1 MAPPAVALLI
11 ETSNAYARELL
22 RGIRNY
28 VREHGPW
35 SIYLG
40 EHRRGEPTPAWLARW
55 HGDGVIAR
63 IETKEIARALAR
75 LKLPTVDVSAA
86 RFVQSV
92 PYAETDDTAIARVA
106 IEHLAQRGFRDLAFC
121 GDARFRWSNNREQA
135 FREITADRKLGCH
148 ILPKGRHRENEPSWE
163 QERKRLAVWLKSLPR
178 PVGIM
183 AAYDIRG
190 RQVLD
195 VCRELGIHVPD
206 QAAVIGVDNDEL
218 LCDFASPP
226 LSSVRPNA
234 VRTGYEA
241 AALLAR
247 MMRGERIKAEAIL
260 IEPLEVITRG
270 STDTL
275 AIDDA
280 DISAALRFIREHAL
294 RGVSVRDVLEHV
306 PLSRRILEGRF
317 KQLIGRTPHEEIER
331 VKIEQVKR
339 LLVDTDLTLAAIA
352 HRCGYNHVEYMCVA
366 FKRAVGVPP
375 GKHRGEQR
383 R

>member
-1 MAPPAVALLI
+1 MPLAVALLI

-28 VREHGPW
+28 VREQGPW

-55 HGDGVIAR
+55 KGDGVIAR

-86 RFVQSV
+86 RYVESV
-92 PYAETDDTAIARVA
+92 PYAETDDAAIARAA
-106 IEHLAQRGFRDLAFC
+106 IEHLAERGFRELAFC
-121 GDARFRWSNNREQA
+121 GDARFRWSNNREAA
-135 FREITADRKLGCH
+135 FRAITAERGLGCH
-148 ILPKGRHRENEPSWE
+148 VLPKERVRESEPSWE
-163 QERKRLAVWLKSLPR
+163 QERRRLAAWLASLPR
-178 PVGIM
+178 PIGIM

-206 QAAVIGVDNDEL
+206 EAAVIGVDNDEL

-247 MMRGERIKAEAIL
+247 MMRGERIKAQAIL
-260 IEPLEVITRG
+260 IEPLGVVTRG

-280 DISAALRFIREHAL
+280 EISAAVRFIREQAL
-294 RGVSVRDVLEHV
+294 VGVTVSDVLAQV
-306 PLSRRILEGRF
+306 PLSRRVLEARF
-317 KQLIGRTPHEEIER
+317 KQQIGRTPHEEIER

-339 LLVDTDLTLAAIA
+339 LLMETDLTLAAIA
-352 HRCGYNHVEYMCVA
+352 HRCGYKHVEYMCVA
-366 FKRAVGVPP
+366 FKRAAGVPP
-375 GKHRGEQR
+375 GKYRAERRG
-383 R
+383 

>member
-1 MAPPAVALLI
+1 MPPTVALLI

-28 VREHGPW
+28 VREQGPW

-55 HGDGVIAR
+55 KGDGVIAR
-63 IETKEIARALAR
+63 IETKEIARVLAR

-86 RFVQSV
+86 RYVESV
-92 PYAETDDTAIARVA
+92 PYAETDDAAIARAA
-106 IEHLAQRGFRDLAFC
+106 IEHLVERGFRELAFC
-121 GDARFRWSNNREQA
+121 GDARFRWSNNREAA
-135 FREITADRKLGCH
+135 FRTITAERGLGCH
-148 ILPKGRHRENEPSWE
+148 VLPKGRVRESEPSWE
-163 QERKRLAVWLKSLPR
+163 QERRRLAAWIETLPR
-178 PVGIM
+178 PIGIM

-206 QAAVIGVDNDEL
+206 EAAVIGVDNDEL

-260 IEPLEVITRG
+260 IEPLGVVTRG

-275 AIDDA
+275 AIEDA
-280 DISAALRFIREHAL
+280 EISAAVRFIRERAL
-294 RGVSVRDVLEHV
+294 AGVTVRDVLAQV
-306 PLSRRILEGRF
+306 PLSRRVLEARF
-317 KQLIGRTPHEEIER
+317 KQQIGRTPHEEIER
-331 VKIEQVKR
+331 VKVEQVKR
-339 LLVDTDLTLAAIA
+339 LLTDTDLTLAAIA
-352 HRCGYNHVEYMCVA
+352 HRCSYKHVEYMCVA
-366 FKRAVGVPP
+366 FKRVVGVPP
-375 GKHRGEQR
+375 GKYRAEQR
-383 R
+383 G